1 MPHYR
6 LQFHKKKRKIEVEID
21 TVPGKRGL
29 EILDD
34 KSLAVLAEKTLPRGI
49 RPAEAK
55 LFWTG
60 KPDFYGD
67 NVADL
72 RIAIPKNQTKD
83 EDLPL
88 YRIFGITD
96 HFLFVAWPLILEH
109 DRPITDE
116 IEEGIE
122 EDEEEEFEEET

>member
-49 RPAEAK
+49 RLAEAR
-55 LFWTG
+55 LFWMG

-109 DRPITDE
+109 DRSAIAEDLQ
-116 IEEGIE
+116 E
-122 EDEEEEFEEET
+122 EDEEDFDEEEEE

>member
-1 MPHYR
+1 MPHYK
-6 LQFHKKKRKIEVEID
+6 LQFRKKQRKITVDVD
-21 TVPGKRGL
+21 TVPGKKGR
-29 EILDD
+29 ETLDE

-72 RIAIPKNQTKD
+72 RIAIPKSQTKD

-109 DRPITDE
+109 DRPAIAEDLQ
-116 IEEGIE
+116 E
-122 EDEEEEFEEET
+122 EDEEDFDEEEEE